1 MGRNVLVVPV
11 DGGWVVKVEDQ
22 VDEAMVHATR
32 EEAIEAGRARA
43 RTEEADLMILD
54 QTGEI
59 ERTEPFEEG
68 GPGPGVDDP
77 VAGP

>member
-11 DGGWVVKVEDQ
+11 EGGWAVKVEDQ

-32 EEAIEAGRARA
+32 EEAMEAGRARA
-43 RTEEADLMILD
+43 RTEEADLMVLD
-54 QTGEI
+54 ETGAVE
-59 ERTEPFEEG
+59 ERETYGEEG
-68 GPGPGVDDP
+68 PEPDVEDP

>member
-11 DGGWVVKVEDQ
+11 EGGWVVKVEDQ
-22 VDEAMVHATR
+22 VDDAMVHATR
-32 EEAIEAGRARA
+32 DEAIEAGRARA

-54 QTGEI
+54 ETGEI
-59 ERTEPFEEG
+59 ERTEEYEEG
-68 GPGPGVDDP
+68 GPEPGVEDP

>member
-11 DGGWVVKVEDQ
+11 EEGWVVKVEDQ

-54 QTGEI
+54 QTGGI
-59 ERTEPFEEG
+59 ERTEAYREG
-68 GPGPGVDDP
+68 GPEPGVEDP